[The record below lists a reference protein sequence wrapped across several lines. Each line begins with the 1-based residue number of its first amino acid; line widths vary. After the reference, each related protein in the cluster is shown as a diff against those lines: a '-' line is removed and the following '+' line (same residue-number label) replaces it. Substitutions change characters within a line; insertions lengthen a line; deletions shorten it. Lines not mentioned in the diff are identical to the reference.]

1 MADGLGGPVVVG
13 IDGSD
18 PALEAVRWAAHE
30 AAGRE
35 VPLRIVEA
43 VAWTSSRPVGMS
55 APGQERLR
63 EICERVGREHLAAAA
78 ELAREIA
85 PGVEIER
92 EVLVGGTVRGAL
104 RLETRRAGMLVL
116 ASRGRGGFAGLRL
129 GSVVLGVASGAECP
143 VVAVRPTSDADG
155 PVVLG
160 VEAGAGPEPA
170 VDLAFE
176 EAARRKAPLV
186 AVHAWIDAVL
196 DPFLT
201 PHVDWPGVRD
211 EQEKAVADRLAGWTG
226 TRPEVPVEIVVV
238 PDAASRE
245 LVSRS
250 AGAALVVVG
259 SRGRSPWANA
269 LLGSVSQVVLQHAE
283 CPVALVP
290 PVADVEDAQR

>member
-1 MADGLGGPVVVG
+1 
-13 IDGSD
+13 
-18 PALEAVRWAAHE
+18 
-30 AAGRE
+30 
-35 VPLRIVEA
+35 
-43 VAWTSSRPVGMS
+43 MS

-63 EICERVGREHLAAAA
+63 EVCERVGREHLATAA

-85 PGVEIER
+85 PGPEIER

-104 RLETRRAGMLVL
+104 RLETRRAGLLVL

-143 VVAVRPTSDADG
+143 VVAVRPTSDPDG

-160 VEAGAGPEPA
+160 VDGTTDTEPA
-170 VDLAFE
+170 VGVAFE

-196 DPFLT
+196 DPFLI

-211 EQEKAVADRLAGWTG
+211 EQVKAVADRLAGWAEAH
-226 TRPEVPVEIVVV
+226 PEVAVEIVVV
-238 PDAASRE
+238 PDAAARE
-245 LVSRS
+245 LVARS

-259 SRGRSPWANA
+259 SRGRGRSAKA

-290 PVADVEDAQR
+290 PDAGDAG